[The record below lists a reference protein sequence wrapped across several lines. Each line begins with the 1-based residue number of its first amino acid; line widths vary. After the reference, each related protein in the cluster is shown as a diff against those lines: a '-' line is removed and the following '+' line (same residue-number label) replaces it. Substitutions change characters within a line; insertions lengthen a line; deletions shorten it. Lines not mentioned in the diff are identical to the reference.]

1 MIKEFQSRCDIKPT
15 SDLDVYCRL
24 EDVSPLLIYRTA
36 VKEKVHSKSRYA
48 GKRLYSLFAKWMER
62 VKSLRLASPD
72 STPLSKLTKRMTNAD
87 CTMARSSE
95 SHVK

>member
-62 VKSLRLASPD
+62 VKSLRASPV
-72 STPLSKLTKRMTNAD
+72 STLVSKLTKRV
-87 CTMARSSE
+87 SQS
-95 SHVK
+95 